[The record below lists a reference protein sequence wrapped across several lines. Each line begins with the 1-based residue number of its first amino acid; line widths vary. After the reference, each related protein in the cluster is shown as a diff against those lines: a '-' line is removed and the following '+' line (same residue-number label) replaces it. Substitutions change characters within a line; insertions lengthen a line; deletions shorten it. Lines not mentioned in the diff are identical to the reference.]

1 MRRRGPSPYEPHLTR
16 STAAEN
22 DFPTARST
30 SKFYKTPIQHSDVR
44 SERWAKV
51 AGGGHVGGD
60 RRRPSFT
67 RRCARPLVTGGSRR
81 RFSRE
86 RLAPRPTPDDSGSNS
101 GDDEA
106 DCLLRRLRDV
116 IPWDREK
123 LGERRRDKVRQ
134 CRSLRREDS
143 PWLEPTSGCSS
154 GSLHNDEK
162 RPHHKGC
169 GWHGDDGRNV
179 VVGLSL
185 DFGQVQGQAPVKVTL
200 NHGDLYIMGGKTTG
214 TDWKSS
220 KCLTVRHA
228 CGDPKCTVYKP
239 PSERAT
245 SGATAGKPEE
255 EKE

>member
-1 MRRRGPSPYEPHLTR
+1 MP
-16 STAAEN
+16 
-22 DFPTARST
+22 F
-30 SKFYKTPIQHSDVR
+30 
-44 SERWAKV
+44 SETGRL
-51 AGGGHVGGD
+51 
-60 RRRPSFT
+60 
-67 RRCARPLVTGGSRR
+67 PLVR
-81 RFSRE
+81 
-86 RLAPRPTPDDSGSNS
+86 
-101 GDDEA
+101 A
-106 DCLLRRLRDV
+106 DIGVL
-116 IPWDREK
+116 
-123 LGERRRDKVRQ
+123 LGEATYANMNAEGNKYDVDA
-134 CRSLRREDS
+134 L
-143 PWLEPTSGCSS
+143 
-154 GSLHNDEK
+154 LHNDEK

-169 GWHGDDGRNV
+169 GRHGDDGRNV

-228 CGDPKCTVYKP
+228 CGDPKCTAYKP